1 MLLLTS
7 IIAID
12 RSRMG
17 EITYLRIVSYTLP
30 RYNHDGWK
38 FCKLF
43 YGSKITDS
51 PTQTYREKN
60 GQPFLSPSSGLCTTS
75 VDV

>member
-30 RYNHDGWK
+30 RYNHDG
-38 FCKLF
+38 F